1 MPGFFQGEGNKFWG
15 LVVFFFFLEGS
26 VRNKPGGGKIG
37 NGLESIVSV

>member
-15 LVVFFFFLEGS
+15 LVFFFFLEGS
-26 VRNKPGGGKIG
+26 VRNKPGGRNIG